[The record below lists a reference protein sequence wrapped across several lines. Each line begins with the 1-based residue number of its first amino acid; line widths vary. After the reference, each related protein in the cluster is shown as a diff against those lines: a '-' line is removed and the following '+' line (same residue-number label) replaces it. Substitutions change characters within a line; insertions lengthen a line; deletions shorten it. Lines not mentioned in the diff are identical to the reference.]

1 MNAKLLSYLLT
12 LVFLLMT
19 VSSSFASGDQKS
31 GVNPMSTMANIM
43 LHLNH
48 YPSDSEKQKLK
59 EIVMSSKSED
69 IKAIAT
75 AIINL
80 EHEATSS
87 DKSNMKAIMNKRSAD
102 AKVRDM
108 ASIVHNLS
116 HKPSSG
122 DKSKLMTMMD

>member
-1 MNAKLLSYLLT
+1 MNAKPLSYLLT
-12 LVFLLMT
+12 FVFLLMT
-19 VSSSFASGDQKS
+19 ASASFAAGDQKS
-31 GVNPMSTMANIM
+31 GANPMSTMANIM
-43 LHLNH
+43 LNLNH

-59 EIVMSSKSED
+59 NIVSSSESAD

-75 AIINL
+75 AILNL

-87 DKSNMKAIMNKRSAD
+87 DKSRMKVIMNNSGTD

-108 ASIVHNLS
+108 ASIVYNLS